1 MISGPS
7 SVGNP
12 CNLSEGGISDFL
24 IENLGSSLWLWFALG
39 GATAEVVRAV
49 RGASTAEVLCCQG
62 VGGQCFYSRGVT
74 CCQGVWLRVVR
85 GRGTAAVRATRLLL
99 YRRSKSRGVLHAFK
113 NNVEVLLRLW
123 YSSHLI
129 DLLVG
134 RPTHRL
140 PAARQHHLQ
149 DPRRRLGAVEHALL
163 EERGGLDA
171 DGVVAR
177 KSAWRGKDVLC

>member
-1 MISGPS
+1 M
-7 SVGNP
+7 
-12 CNLSEGGISDFL
+12 
-24 IENLGSSLWLWFALG
+24 
-39 GATAEVVRAV
+39 
-49 RGASTAEVLCCQG
+49 
-62 VGGQCFYSRGVT
+62 
-74 CCQGVWLRVVR
+74 RVVR

-99 YRRSKSRGVLHAFK
+99 YRRSKGRGVLHAFK

-140 PAARQHHLQ
+140 PAVRQHHLQ
-149 DPRRRLGAVEHALL
+149 DLRRRRGAVEHALL

-177 KSAWRGKDVLC
+177 KGAWRGKDVLCQARALLNGCPG